1 MKNKTYTLHIDNGH
15 AWLEV
20 PMVDLMHLGLSLK
33 SFSKHSYTHVT
44 DLFVPT
50 VYLEEDM
57 DLDVFM
63 TKAIAKGW
71 KVKFKESYTDGDSIV
86 RSYSTNRDGELT
98 FDKYIQQRR
107 DNAA

>member
-1 MKNKTYTLHIDNGH
+1 
-15 AWLEV
+15 
-20 PMVDLMHLGLSLK
+20 
-33 SFSKHSYTHVT
+33 
-44 DLFVPT
+44 
-50 VYLEEDM
+50 M

-98 FDKYIQQRR
+98 FDKYIQQRK